1 MRCLCHQASVS
12 HVPSN
17 MNIEELGRTC
27 MCAQIVFNVAQ
38 QARPKR
44 RKHLRKE
51 RLGSTAVETR
61 VTVRTETA
69 LEENLRAFQEYVQP
83 QSDYSLDRKCP
94 LILRSAKRRQVQLTL
109 ILEEKRQ
116 ESTLN
121 LGKTKD

>member
-1 MRCLCHQASVS
+1 
-12 HVPSN
+12 
-17 MNIEELGRTC
+17 
-27 MCAQIVFNVAQ
+27 MCAQIVFNIVQ

-51 RLGSTAVETR
+51 RLAVENR

-69 LEENLRAFQEYVQP
+69 LEENFRAFQEYVQP

-94 LILRSAKRRQVQLTL
+94 LILRSAKRQVQLTL

-116 ESTLN
+116 EN
-121 LGKTKD
+121 MKDKRLTNKIVKEIRPFYAQIIELYRGLLVYIG

>member
-1 MRCLCHQASVS
+1 
-12 HVPSN
+12 

-83 QSDYSLDRKCP
+83 QSDHSLDRKCP
-94 LILRSAKRRQVQLTL
+94 LILRSAKRQVQLTL

-121 LGKTKD
+121 SGKTID

>member
-1 MRCLCHQASVS
+1 
-12 HVPSN
+12 
-17 MNIEELGRTC
+17 
-27 MCAQIVFNVAQ
+27 MCAQIVFNIAQ

-94 LILRSAKRRQVQLTL
+94 LILRSAKRQVQLTL

-121 LGKTKD
+121 LGKIKD